1 MLLDVFISAKINT
14 VLFVWLTVI
23 FVVLPDEKGSMLI
36 RENTAMFHLP
46 PLLQ

>member
-1 MLLDVFISAKINT
+1 MLLDVFISVKINIL
-14 VLFVWLTVI
+14 LFVWLIVS
-23 FVVLPDEKGSMLI
+23 FVVVPVEKGSMLI